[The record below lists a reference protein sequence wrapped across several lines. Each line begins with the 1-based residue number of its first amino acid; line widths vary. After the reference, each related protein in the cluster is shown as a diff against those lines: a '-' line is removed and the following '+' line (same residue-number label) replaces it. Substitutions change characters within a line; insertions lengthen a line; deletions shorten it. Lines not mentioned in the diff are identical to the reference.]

1 MGSFKT
7 PRAFDSLDL
16 EILERAYEAVWAEI
30 VTRNPDRDVRNDEE
44 RRQALRKRI
53 FATVFSGVTDAET
66 IRDKVLVSMPEFWG
80 STAFHQA

>member
-1 MGSFKT
+1 MGFFKT

-16 EILERAYEAVWAEI
+16 DRAYEAVWAEI